1 MAPTNINYSLD
12 KATSNIFSMKEK
24 GNVGQIVL
32 CIVFI
37 LYLIMDYKTPEPF
50 AGWIDSMV
58 GKIVVVILAVVLFA
72 CANPILGVIGFF
84 VAYELIRR
92 SSVATGTDALSK
104 YLPTEKKKQTNL
116 TMYNQF
122 PYTLEQEVVHKMAP
136 LCMSNPLRD
145 PSFKSDESQTFQ
157 AAPVDYKGVV

>member
-1 MAPTNINYSLD
+1 MAPTNINRSLD
-12 KATSNIFSMKEK
+12 KATSQMFSMKEK

-32 CIVFI
+32 CIILI
-37 LYLIMDYKTPEPF
+37 LYLIMDYKTPEPL
-50 AGWIDSMV
+50 AGWVDSMV
-58 GKIVVVILAVVLFA
+58 GKIIVVGLSLVLFA
-72 CANPILGVIGFF
+72 CTNPVLGLIGFF

-92 SSVATGTDALSK
+92 SAVTTGTDALAK

-145 PSFKSDESQTFQ
+145 PSFKPDQSQTFH